1 MTNEELCILA
11 KEGDKKAEDEL
22 FRRIRSSLIAS
33 AERFEHLYSGLNLE
47 IDDLMQEASI
57 GFLHAV
63 RTFHPEKEILFST
76 YLMRISKNAMMD
88 YVRKCAALVP
98 PSGPILS
105 LEASLKDDDSD
116 SYDSL
121 YDRLPSPYTKTPEQ
135 IFMEKETYEEMHRV
149 LKTLSPREC
158 TYLRYRYGFTDDYP
172 HSRKETANHFSLSL
186 NRTQSL
192 EKDALNNACEIYRSL
207 QLYNSIYNS

>member
-11 KEGDKKAEDEL
+11 KAGDKKAEDEL

-33 AERFEHLYSGLNLE
+33 AEKFESLYSGLNLE
-47 IDDLMQEASI
+47 ADDLMQEASI

-63 RTFHPEKEILFST
+63 RTFHPEKGILFST

-105 LEASLKDDDSD
+105 LDASLKDDDSD

-121 YDRLPSPYTKTPEQ
+121 YDRIPSPYTKTPEQ

-186 NRTQSL
+186 NRAQSL
-192 EKDALNNACEIYRSL
+192 EKLPV
-207 QLYNSIYNS
+207 

>member
-11 KEGDKKAEDEL
+11 KAGDKKAEDEL

-63 RTFHPEKEILFST
+63 RTFHSEKGILFST

-105 LEASLKDDDSD
+105 LDACLKDDDSD
-116 SYDSL
+116 SYDSF
-121 YDRLPSPYTKTPEQ
+121 YDRIPSPYTKTPEQ

-186 NRTQSL
+186 NRAQSI
-192 EKDALNNACEIYRSL
+192 EKEALKNGDKIYRSL
-207 QLYNSIYNS
+207 RLYNS

>member
-11 KEGDKKAEDEL
+11 KAGDKKAEDEL

-63 RTFHPEKEILFST
+63 RTFHSEKGILFST

-105 LEASLKDDDSD
+105 LDASLKDDDSD

-121 YDRLPSPYTKTPEQ
+121 YDRVTSPYTKTPEQ
-135 IFMEKETYEEMHRV
+135 IFIEKEIYEEIHRV
-149 LKTLSPREC
+149 LKMLSPRER
-158 TYLRYRYGFTDDYP
+158 TYLGYRYGFTDDYP
-172 HSRKETANHFSLSL
+172 HSREETASHFSLSL
-186 NRTQSL
+186 TRAQSI
-192 EKDALNNACEIYRSL
+192 EKEALKNGDKIYRSL
-207 QLYNSIYNS
+207 RLYNS